1 MIDMTHEDLKLRL
14 IKSIQ
19 SNVHPAN
26 LNSAKNELMIRC
38 CYCGDSQKSALHTH
52 MYIGLDNAYCFPYY
66 CQKCTSSGNVDRN
79 FLKDINVLDYVLMG
93 ELEKFNK
100 ENTRTRK
107 NKKFSDSTYD
117 VKSLLKKENLVLPDF
132 NGTSREKAK
141 LDYINSRYSFDLEP
155 EQYIQDYKVIFS
167 FKQFIEQNEIED
179 INLNDYMLKN
189 IIRNYIGFLSSDQ
202 SYIIFRNIDPNC
214 KKNERYYMYNIFNN
228 QAGKR
233 FYTCSSRID
242 LLTPKIE
249 LVMSEGPFDIVGIR
263 EYFYKGNTENKI
275 FTSVNG
281 KGYGLIVNH
290 FARLGFLNMDI
301 TIYSDADVNMGLY
314 YNLKRQNSVMG
325 SNRVKILYN
334 SIEKDYGTKL
344 NRIKLKSNFI

>member
-1 MIDMTHEDLKLRL
+1 MDRKELRDKLVQ
-14 IKSIQ
+14 SIQ
-19 SNVHPAN
+19 QNVSVAN
-26 LNSAKNELMIRC
+26 TNNSKDELMIRC
-38 CYCGDSQKSALHTH
+38 CYCGDSQKASHHAH
-52 MYIGLDNAYCFPYY
+52 MYIGLNNEYCFPYY
-66 CQKCTSSGNVDRN
+66 CQRCTASGIVDRD
-79 FLKDINVLDYVLMG
+79 FLKDINVLDYILMG
-93 ELEKFNK
+93 EIEKFNK
-100 ENTRTRK
+100 SNSDIKR
-107 NKKFSDSTYD
+107 NKKFSDSSYD
-117 VKSLLKKENLVLPDF
+117 VKSLLKKENLILPEF
-132 NGTSREKAK
+132 TGTSRENAK

-155 EQYIQDYKVIFS
+155 EQYIKDYKVIFS

-179 INLNDYMLKN
+179 IYLNDYMLKN

-214 KKNERYYMYNIFNN
+214 RKNERYYMYNIFNN
-228 QAGKR
+228 HAGKR
-233 FYTCSSRID
+233 FYTCSSKID
-242 LLTPKIE
+242 LLSPKIE
-249 LVMSEGPFDIVGIR
+249 LVMSEGPFDMVGIR

-314 YNLKRQNSVMG
+314 YNLKKQNSIMG
-325 SNRVKILYN
+325 NNRIKILYN
-334 SIEKDYGTKL
+334 SLEKDYGTKL